1 MDVLVIDDDRLA
13 LRATAR
19 ALTAAGHHVRVAD
32 NMTHAGY
39 ILAYSAYQ
47 AIVSDQDLVGTDSG
61 AKTVASFLR
70 PKLRSPALVVMYTGN
85 PNDARR
91 DAPSDAVI
99 VTKPHIDEVVRA
111 LER

>member
-13 LRATAR
+13 LRATTR
-19 ALTAAGHHVRVAD
+19 ALTAAGHRVRAAD
-32 NMTHAGY
+32 NMNHASH
-39 ILAYSAYQ
+39 ILALRSYQ

-61 AKTVASFLR
+61 AKTVGFLR

-91 DAPSDAVI
+91 DAPSDAVV

-111 LER
+111 LQG